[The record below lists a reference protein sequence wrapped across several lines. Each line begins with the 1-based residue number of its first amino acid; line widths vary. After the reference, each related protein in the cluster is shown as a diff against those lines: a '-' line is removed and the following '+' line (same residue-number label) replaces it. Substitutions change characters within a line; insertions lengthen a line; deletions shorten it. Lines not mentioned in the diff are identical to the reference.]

1 MTTLDRPTIRALA
14 YEVAKI
20 HRKEMRGKNTPG
32 EPAEIAVSLLKSYK
46 LPISR
51 ESISA
56 ICSCLS
62 KMRSASRKKK
72 RPAKKKRTKAGRSVV
87 TKAMLRDAKIA
98 ENNHREDFPDDD

>member
-14 YEVAKI
+14 CEVAKI
-20 HRKEMRGKNTPG
+20 HRKEMRGRNTPG

-51 ESISA
+51 KSVSA

-62 KMRSASRKKK
+62 KMRSVSGKKK
-72 RPAKKKRTKAGRSVV
+72 RPAKKRAKARRSIV
-87 TKAMLRDAKIA
+87 TDAMIEGA
-98 ENNHREDFPDDD
+98 EEAERQHRKDLSDDY